1 MFVNRNFF
9 YKYILTHA
17 RRRRRKSHK
26 IARICKVSHHKTK
39 ITKNAK
45 QHNKKEKLS
54 SSVKAK
60 SWYVQ
65 RKNKTFLLTPRPKQ
79 KQKQNIH
86 PQIQQAGDRPIF
98 VRKQQK
104 HNHTHAHTH
113 TKSKQTPR
121 SFDRTRWTK
130 KGQICCWWRCNSMKT
145 ICDSSKFLFSW
156 KSFCF
161 VPSWV
166 DIFIDEEEN

>member
-17 RRRRRKSHK
+17 RRRRRSKSHK
-26 IARICKVSHHKTK
+26 IARICVKSVIK
-39 ITKNAK
+39 IQKLTKNAK

-65 RKNKTFLLTPRPKQ
+65 RKKKQNFFTNPRPKQ

-86 PQIQQAGDRPIF
+86 PQIQQAPEIGPFLYGNKNKVITTLI
-98 VRKQQK
+98 
-104 HNHTHAHTH
+104 HSHS
-113 TKSKQTPR
+113 KSKQTPR
-121 SFDRTRWTK
+121 SFEQRTRWTK

-161 VPSWV
+161 VPSYEL
-166 DIFIDEEEN
+166 IFL